1 MFCLL
6 VRRLGILQFN
16 SWLSAFSL
24 LERPLLVD
32 AVVQYLLYNIIGADL
47 LGFWL
52 GTEFFTIF
60 LAPKFIKDSVPF
72 VKDSV
77 PFIKNSVPFIKD
89 SVPFIKK
96 SVPFIKKLGAK
107 EIYVSVNLYR
117 LVIFILYTAFT
128 FEAETYVLQS
138 DFVPESW
145 PISCRYPFL
154 DQSDHR

>member
-1 MFCLL
+1 MAP
-6 VRRLGILQFN
+6 
-16 SWLSAFSL
+16 S
-24 LERPLLVD
+24 
-32 AVVQYLLYNIIGADL
+32 
-47 LGFWL
+47 
-52 GTEFFTIF
+52 FFTIF

-138 DFVPESW
+138 DFVPES
-145 PISCRYPFL
+145 
-154 DQSDHR
+154 